1 MSQHGEL
8 IKFVHEKILVVDD
21 DPDIRTIVKDRLQR
35 TGYQVITAEDG
46 EEALKIIAHEEP
58 DAVILDLQMPRMN
71 GMEVIKRLK
80 DNFCPPIIVI
90 TAYGTIEKAVSAMK
104 EGAFDFITKPFSPDH
119 LDVVIKKAIEHRGLK
134 RDNCYL
140 QGVINASFPGIIGE
154 SRKIM
159 EAMDHMMKYHWPGNV
174 RELKN
179 LMERAAVLADGD
191 KITPHD
197 LPLSNFQNLKEDN
210 QAKSYHDSILYHQR
224 EVIRRA
230 LESSGGNQS
239 KAAEYLH
246 LQRTY
251 LARLIKKLNIREAL
265 GGDL

>member
-46 EEALKIIAHEEP
+46 EEALKIIAQEEP

-80 DNFCPPIIVI
+80 DNSCPPIIVI

-140 QGVINASFPGIIGE
+140 Q
-154 SRKIM
+154 
-159 EAMDHMMKYHWPGNV
+159 
-174 RELKN
+174 
-179 LMERAAVLADGD
+179 
-191 KITPHD
+191 
-197 LPLSNFQNLKEDN
+197 
-210 QAKSYHDSILYHQR
+210 
-224 EVIRRA
+224 
-230 LESSGGNQS
+230 
-239 KAAEYLH
+239 
-246 LQRTY
+246 
-251 LARLIKKLNIREAL
+251 
-265 GGDL
+265 